1 MFYYII
7 DSIKIGKTKH
17 FKNSSIITL
26 SSKNS
31 RAKKKLKINDIDLYY
46 RIEEFNTEHNLNS
59 TVIKFLNPK
68 SFHMT
73 KYVEQ
78 ILVTNFLFKKYDMI
92 VISDG
97 DIKDFNKEKI
107 KYFKQVIIQKYIKDK
122 KYYFIYDNNYKLIK
136 E

>member
-17 FKNSSIITL
+17 LKNSSIITL

-78 ILVTNFLFKKYDMI
+78 ILVTNFLIKKRLNILSKSLFKNTLRIKNTILYMI
-92 VISDG
+92 
-97 DIKDFNKEKI
+97 
-107 KYFKQVIIQKYIKDK
+107 IITS
-122 KYYFIYDNNYKLIK
+122 
-136 E
+136 